1 MMCTCMQ
8 RNYPQNKLLS
18 TWKLRKRV
26 MEKQKRQSASMLQ
39 RQEGKYL
46 RVVMWGQQEIMKGET
61 EYKIKGTLN
70 CGVFRSEEE
79 DT

>member
-1 MMCTCMQ
+1 
-8 RNYPQNKLLS
+8 
-18 TWKLRKRV
+18 
-26 MEKQKRQSASMLQ
+26 MLQ
-39 RQEGKYL
+39 RQEGMQ
-46 RVVMWGQQEIMKGET
+46 VFEGCQWGQQEIMKGET

>member
-1 MMCTCMQ
+1 MQ

-26 MEKQKRQSASMLQ
+26 MEKQKRQSATMLQ
-39 RQEGKYL
+39 RQDGKYL
-46 RVVMWGQQEIMKGET
+46 RVVMWGQQETMKGET